1 MKTFFPKKEA
11 IATPNSMNQ
20 FGAGTVLS
28 GDLTSDSDIRID
40 GRVIG
45 NVTTKAKLV
54 VGASGIVDGNVI
66 CQNAYIEGRVNGKVA
81 VTDLL
86 VLRETAYVDGDIS
99 IKKLVVEDGATF
111 NGRCVMGAPAVM
123 SMDTITEK
131 AAPAVRAIGQR

>member
-11 IATPNSMNQ
+11 IAAPNSMNQ

-28 GDLTSDSDIRID
+28 GDLTSESDVRID
-40 GRVIG
+40 GKVVG

-66 CQNAYIEGRVNGKVA
+66 CQNAYIEGRVNGKVT

-111 NGRCVMGAPAVM
+111 NGRCVMGTPAVM
-123 SMDTITEK
+123 SMDAKTEK
-131 AAPAVRAIGQR
+131 AEPAVRAIGQR